1 MDANNP
7 PDWVL
12 RLYAE
17 REELNTKLHKLHAF
31 LASEASVN
39 IDDTERMLL
48 GFQGMMMENYLS
60 VLDVRL
66 QRYEQGAG
74 R

>member
-1 MDANNP
+1 MNGDP

-12 RLYAE
+12 RLMSE
-17 REELNTKLHKLHAF
+17 REDLNSKLHKLYAY
-31 LASEASVN
+31 LASESGKFL
-39 IDDTERMLL
+39 DDTDRMLL

-66 QRYEQGAG
+66 QRYQQGAG

>member
-1 MDANNP
+1 MNGDP
-7 PDWVL
+7 PDWLV
-12 RLYAE
+12 RLMHE
-17 REELNTKLHKLHAF
+17 REELNSKLHKLHGF
-31 LASEASVN
+31 LASREGQSL
-39 IDDTERMLL
+39 DETDRMLL

-66 QRYEQGAG
+66 QRYQQGAG